1 MRYEVYV
8 PRPGYSVRPPDQHP
22 RAAASLPDEDTVR
35 IDRAP
40 RSAGPV
46 VRREFPLV
54 TAAAA
59 DRAGAPP
66 GAATGAASGA
76 ASRGLRRVAEASLL
90 VAGALLAALLVKIFL
105 LQAFSIPSGSMAP
118 ALQVGDRVLVEK
130 VSYRFR
136 EPARGEV
143 IVFRRPGP
151 DGDGGAV
158 RAVRSFLEGL
168 GVLRHPEEVEL
179 VKRVVGLPGET
190 VEVVA
195 GVVRVD
201 GRPLSEEAVVPD
213 RRSFPAVTVPASTY
227 YVLGDNR
234 PSSDDSRYTL
244 GPVPAE
250 AVVGRAF
257 MILWPPG
264 NASVSLRSHYAG
276 THPTDDHSR
285 DRRPSG
291 RLDLRPPDHALE
303 APPP

>member
-22 RAAASLPDEDTVR
+22 RAAAGRQDEDTVR
-35 IDRAP
+35 IDRVP

-54 TAAAA
+54 TAAPP
-59 DRAGAPP
+59 DRAGARP
-66 GAATGAASGA
+66 GAASGT
-76 ASRGLRRVAEASLL
+76 ASGGLRRVAEASLL

-105 LQAFSIPSGSMAP
+105 LQAFSIPSGSMVP

-143 IVFRRPGP
+143 VVFRRPGP

-158 RAVRSFLEGL
+158 RAVRSFLGGL
-168 GVLRHPEEVEL
+168 GVLRPPEEVEL
-179 VKRVVGLPGET
+179 IKRVVGLPGET

-201 GRPLSEEAVVPD
+201 GRPLREEALVPD

>member
-22 RAAASLPDEDTVR
+22 RAAAGLQDEDTPR

-40 RSAGPV
+40 RSAGSV
-46 VRREFPLV
+46 VRGDFPVV
-54 TAAAA
+54 TAAPA
-59 DRAGAPP
+59 DRAGARP

-76 ASRGLRRVAEASLL
+76 LRRVAEASLL

-105 LQAFSIPSGSMAP
+105 LQAFSIPSASMVP

-143 IVFRRPGP
+143 VVFRRPGP

-168 GVLRHPEEVEL
+168 GVLRPPEEMEL
-179 VKRVVGLPGET
+179 IKRVVGLPGET

-201 GRPLSEEAVVPD
+201 GQPLREEAVVPD

-234 PSSDDSRYTL
+234 PNSDDSRYTL

-285 DRRPSG
+285 DRRPSE